1 MFLQEDKIAATQNIL
16 RELCFQTII
25 YKSYEKYKLY

>member
-1 MFLQEDKIAATQNIL
+1 MFLQEDKIAATQNI
-16 RELCFQTII
+16 ELCFQTII